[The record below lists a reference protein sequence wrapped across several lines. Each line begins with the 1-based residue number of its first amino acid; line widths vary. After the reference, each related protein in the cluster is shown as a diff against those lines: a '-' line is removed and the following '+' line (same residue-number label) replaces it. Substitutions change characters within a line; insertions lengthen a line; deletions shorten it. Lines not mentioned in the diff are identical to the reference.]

1 MVLTVKEWDTE
12 TWNGDICLVPNE
24 THSLELPSHSEPSLL
39 MEVACPSVSETNL
52 SLLENAVI
60 NSPGPGA
67 LKRDTHS
74 PQDPPQPPLL
84 LIDT

>member
-1 MVLTVKEWDTE
+1 MKLTV
-12 TWNGDICLVPNE
+12 P
-24 THSLELPSHSEPSLL
+24 
-39 MEVACPSVSETNL
+39 EVACPSVSETNL

-84 LIDT
+84 LIDP